1 MAIRTIIDHTTGL
14 KNEFVTEDNK
24 HIYHTTQNVKP
35 VIDAVKNYS
44 ELQPGKEFRHVA
56 EIPMVIYQKML
67 SEGSIKDK
75 KHLKKWL
82 NDKEN
87 KIKVSRPGKVNF
99 LSRQRLSPWNHL

>member
-24 HIYHTTQNVKP
+24 HIYHTTQDVKP
-35 VIDAVKNYS
+35 VLEAVKNYS
-44 ELQPGKEFRHVA
+44 EMQPGKEFRHVA

-67 SEGSIKDK
+67 REGSIKDK

-82 NDKEN
+82 NDPDN
-87 KIKVSRPGKVNF
+87 KMFRVWKGKI
-99 LSRQRLSPWNHL
+99 